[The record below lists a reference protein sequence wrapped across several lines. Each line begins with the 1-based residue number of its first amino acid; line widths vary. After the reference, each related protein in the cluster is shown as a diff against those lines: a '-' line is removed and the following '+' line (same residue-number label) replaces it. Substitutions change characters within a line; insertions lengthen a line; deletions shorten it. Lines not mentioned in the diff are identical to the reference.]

1 MRIDT
6 RCLVQNSGSS
16 VYVCSLVVGHAGQ
29 HEAWNGHKVEPLGE
43 RLFAWPQET
52 KSGPSNVTTFA
63 ELRDLVIEL
72 EARETETR
80 LRHAAEWKDI
90 SERLGALTAT
100 TASNTRVAA
109 FERTTKTRLD
119 AFEDRLQRLRDDT
132 RDAAAAAGEAL
143 ERTKGLQV
151 PEILRRLSQTE
162 RRINLMDG
170 GHAATSQSPTRPP
183 MSITDAATLYDLKG
197 AVNELTVVMRE
208 LVQQNTPPMTT
219 SGSVRVSRVEPR
231 TCPATLTKG
240 VDELQT
246 LSVCTRPP
254 GHPGMHREGDEESWL
269 AQS

>member
-43 RLFAWPQET
+43 RLSAWPQET
-52 KSGPSNVTTFA
+52 KVGPANVTTFA
-63 ELRDLVIEL
+63 ELRDLVIDL

-80 LRHAAEWKDI
+80 LRHAK
-90 SERLGALTAT
+90 
-100 TASNTRVAA
+100 
-109 FERTTKTRLD
+109 RLD

-170 GHAATSQSPTRPP
+170 GHAATSQRPTRPP